1 MNNRPLN
8 HTGALTLISQ
18 TNEGLV
24 YEKTGLLA
32 ALEHDQEARDL
43 SAQDRQEI
51 RDRVSEINRLLSV
64 RR

>member
-8 HTGALTLISQ
+8 HTGALNLISQ
-18 TNEGLV
+18 TNEDLV

-32 ALEHDQEARDL
+32 ELDHDQESRHL
-43 SAQDRQEI
+43 SAQDRREM